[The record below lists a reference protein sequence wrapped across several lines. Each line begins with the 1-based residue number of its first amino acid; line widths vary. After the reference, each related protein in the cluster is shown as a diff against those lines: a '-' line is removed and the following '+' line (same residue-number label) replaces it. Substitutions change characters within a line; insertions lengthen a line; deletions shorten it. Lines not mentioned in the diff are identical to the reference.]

1 MYSERKV
8 RATYGRW
15 TRDQLAGNDIT
26 TLGTYVMD
34 QSRITLKTRAVGVNT
49 AIATGYFESASG
61 VGRPY
66 HWAQNAEGEETCK
79 QFWLESVVVSRL
91 KKKIELIRNLLWF
104 WIEKEIELIS
114 SGDTKIAECR
124 S

>member
-1 MYSERKV
+1 MAYMYSERKV

-66 HWAQNAEGEETCK
+66 HWARKFGPLRRGPPGFEPIKVGKRCGPFFLVPGE
-79 QFWLESVVVSRL
+79 
-91 KKKIELIRNLLWF
+91 
-104 WIEKEIELIS
+104 
-114 SGDTKIAECR
+114 
-124 S
+124 